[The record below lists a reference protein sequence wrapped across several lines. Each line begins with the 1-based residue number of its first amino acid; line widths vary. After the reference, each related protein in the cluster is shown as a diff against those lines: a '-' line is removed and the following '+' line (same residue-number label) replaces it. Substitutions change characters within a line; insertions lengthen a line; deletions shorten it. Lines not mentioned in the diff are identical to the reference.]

1 MSGTHYVLNI
11 KLRCFTFGYM
21 DLYVW
26 VYTSVSADAQEG
38 SYLLSLRCQMAGGGG
53 KGICAQVQN
62 LLEKTG
68 YLTWRKSKESMSVSW
83 AGRD

>member
-1 MSGTHYVLNI
+1 
-11 KLRCFTFGYM
+11 
-21 DLYVW
+21 
-26 VYTSVSADAQEG
+26 
-38 SYLLSLRCQMAGGGG
+38 MAGGGG